1 MKNINIADYALDI
14 ELLNTLRK
22 SDKEYVKDL
31 YTQLLYSVDEGV
43 NSIQLRFNTLY
54 YGGYLKRVDQI
65 ERSNKL
71 KKILNKDGE

>member
-43 NSIQLRFNTLY
+43 NSIKLRFNTLY